1 MRRILAVIT
10 VGLLAS
16 SVCWA
21 APAQKSI
28 RTTFASGAT
37 CQMKVAG
44 STPVSA
50 VVERPDG
57 VVLNYDFAKKTV
69 SKLQKDASGKLT
81 QVDKPTKMKKVV
93 YVVRGPVGSSKD
105 SLAERLVKKNE
116 ASIITTDKFWI
127 GADGQYKFDRA
138 KLGESHT
145 WAQGQAASAMTSGL
159 SPIAVCNTT
168 CRASEARP
176 YVENALEN
184 GYRIEIR
191 QPKNKTW
198 SATKLAKSKANKF
211 GIPAEII
218 QKQITAY
225 EPSINLAS
233 VLSVPTFGAPR
244 LPTPDFG
251 TAKPAPAKPLAKG
264 ARVQLRDGVE
274 GTVFWMGASKFG
286 NGTRLGVKDA
296 AGNVHWADANKVK
309 QL

>member
-1 MRRILAVIT
+1 MRRTLAVIT

-21 APAQKSI
+21 AGGKQQSI
-28 RTTFASGAT
+28 NTTFASGAK

-44 STPVSA
+44 STPLSA

-57 VVLNYDFAKKTV
+57 LVLRYDFAKKTV
-69 SKLQKDASGKLT
+69 AKLQKGADGKLT
-81 QVDKPTKMKKVV
+81 QVAKPTKMKNVV

-105 SLAERLVKKNE
+105 AMAERLVKKNA
-116 ASIITTDKFWI
+116 ASIITTDKFWL

-138 KLGESHT
+138 KLGESHV
-145 WAQGQAASAMTSGL
+145 WAQGQAAQAMTAGQ
-159 SPIAVCNTT
+159 SPLAVCNTT

-191 QPKNKTW
+191 QPRTKTW
-198 SATKLAKSKANKF
+198 NASTLARSKANKF

-225 EPSINLAS
+225 EPTINLAS
-233 VLSVPTFGAPR
+233 VLSVAS
-244 LPTPDFG
+244 FG
-251 TAKPAPAKPLAKG
+251 TAKPAPAKALAKG
-264 ARVQLRDGVE
+264 SRVQLRDGVE
-274 GTVFWMGASKFG
+274 GTVFWMGPSKFG
-286 NGTRLGVKDA
+286 GGDRLGVKDA
-296 AGNVHWADANKVK
+296 AGNVHWADASKVK